1 MEHRS
6 RFAPRRAHEC
16 ISSVLGLEALFPFMR
31 VGISFF
37 VRVSGP
43 DGYGWWWSDANEVQL
58 GEDEETVWR
67 TAEEEEEEEKGIS

>member
-1 MEHRS
+1 
-6 RFAPRRAHEC
+6 
-16 ISSVLGLEALFPFMR
+16 MR

>member
-1 MEHRS
+1 MHI
-6 RFAPRRAHEC
+6 EC
-16 ISSVLGLEALFPFMR
+16 FGSGSPVSFHASWD
-31 VGISFF
+31 VFF
-37 VRVSGP
+37 VRVAGP